1 MPLTEI
7 RAARAPRSPRASDSP
22 ESLMRKKKNLK
33 EFALVSLTKREIAK
47 QRGKYITTEIE
58 SGRPIDLPKG
68 YDNWRQG
75 WSWQEI
81 CETLVDPKHTGKPIY
96 ELRESQTARVTNVV
110 GSKQ

>member
-1 MPLTEI
+1 
-7 RAARAPRSPRASDSP
+7 
-22 ESLMRKKKNLK
+22 MRKKKNLK
-33 EFALVSLTKREIAK
+33 EFALVSLTMREIAK

-96 ELRESQTARVTNVV
+96 ELRESQTARVSKVV